1 MLSLRWKNILQT
13 QLQRLVNN
21 LNSMIN
27 LKTLQ
32 KNKLNVRAG
41 FTLFVSMIVAS
52 LLLAVGFSI
61 GNIILKQLLLSGSGK
76 DSQVAF
82 YAADSG
88 VECAQFWDTK
98 DAMGESLVGEGP
110 FASSTKI
117 DDTTIKCGSSATT
130 SPSKLSSVGDDNAT
144 STLIIDYSDI
154 PGEKYQACAQV
165 QIEKGFA
172 LVDVGGSSPENLPFT
187 KITSRGYNSGY
198 VAASGINPAHC
209 DTTNPRTVERGLF
222 VQY

>member
-1 MLSLRWKNILQT
+1 
-13 QLQRLVNN
+13 
-21 LNSMIN
+21 MIN

-32 KNKLNVRAG
+32 KNKLNTRDG

-76 DSQVAF
+76 DSQIAF

-98 DAMGESLVGEGP
+98 NALGESLTIEGP
-110 FASSTKI
+110 FASSTGTSLFS
-117 DDTTIKCGSSATT
+117 DIKCGPIGPNATT
-130 SPSKLSSVGDDNAT
+130 SPAKIFVGDSNAT
-144 STLIIDYSDI
+144 STLVIDYSDD
-154 PGEKYQACAQV
+154 GENYRACAQV

-172 LVDVGGSSPENLPFT
+172 LVDVGGGFSENLPFT
-187 KITSRGYNSGY
+187 RITSRGYNSSYIPAVG
-198 VAASGINPAHC
+198 VNPAHC
-209 DTTNPRTVERGLF
+209 DISNPRTVERGLF